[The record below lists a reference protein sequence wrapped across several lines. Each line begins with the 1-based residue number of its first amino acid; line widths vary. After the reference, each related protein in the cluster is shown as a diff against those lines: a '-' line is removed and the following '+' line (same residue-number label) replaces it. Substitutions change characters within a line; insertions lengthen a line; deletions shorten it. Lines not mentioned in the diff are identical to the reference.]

1 MKKAFKAI
9 ITLSIAA
16 MMLLS
21 SVAIVTAEEVTEPED
36 EIVITAA
43 EDGDSDSSR
52 AYQLVWKYKVE
63 NGHLYKRRW
72 NATLGIW
79 YDANWILV
87 Y

>member
-1 MKKAFKAI
+1 MKNAFKAI
-9 ITLSIAA
+9 ITISLAA
-16 MMLLS
+16 MMMFS
-21 SVAIVTAEEVTEPED
+21 TVAIVSAKEVNEPKD

-43 EDGDSDSSR
+43 QDGDSDSSK

-72 NATLGIW
+72 NATLGQW
-79 YDANWILV
+79 YDTNWILV